1 MGAAFSTYIG
11 DGTVSGDP
19 LQIIFFVYTGEEV
32 SVEAETITDWS
43 PTDFTGQVFIP
54 QQYLPGTR
62 GKIG

>member
-1 MGAAFSTYIG
+1 MGETFSTHTS
-11 DGTVSGDP
+11 DGVVSGSP

-54 QQYLPGTR
+54 QQYLPRTR
-62 GKIG
+62 GEIG